1 MAYTSQPN
9 YTLTYDHGRVAGWPS
24 FYSYY
29 PDWMLGM
36 NNYFYTWKG
45 GNLYRH
51 NVDETRNNFYGA
63 QYSST
68 ITSVFND
75 APLDNK
81 LFKTIALQGSHAWNV
96 SLESDIQD
104 SGVIDY
110 SYFERKEHVWFAF
123 VRNSGS
129 TPANESEFELR
140 SVNGLANSVT
150 VDSSTPSAVEVNF
163 DTSVDLSRILSNP
176 VGPVNIADR
185 LYFGTTPTLCGQITS
200 VNIDLPNGINQLV
213 VDTTVASGN
222 IPPSNVEY
230 FFYMNNA
237 IAESHGILGHYGRFR
252 LTNGETEHVEL
263 FMVQSDA
270 MKSYP

>member
-1 MAYTSQPN
+1 MPN
-9 YTLTYDHGRVAGWPS
+9 YTLTYDHERVAGWPS
-24 FYSYY
+24 FYSYH

-51 NVDETRNNFYGA
+51 NVDETRNNFYGT

-81 LFKTIALQGSHAWNV
+81 LFKTIALQGNDSWDV
-96 SLESDIQD
+96 TLESDIQNTGFIT
-104 SGVIDY
+104 S
-110 SYFERKEHVWFAF
+110 SFFEKKEQVWFAF
-123 VRNSGS
+123 VRNSGT
-129 TPANESEFELR
+129 TPANEGEFELR

-150 VDSSTPSAVEVNF
+150 VDSSTPSAVEINF
-163 DTSVDLSRILSNP
+163 GTSVNLSRILGNP
-176 VGPVNIADR
+176 VGSGNVADS
-185 LYFGTTPTLCGQITS
+185 LYFGTTPTFCGQVTS

-213 VDTTVASGN
+213 VDTTVTSGN

-237 IAESHGILGHYGRFR
+237 IAESHGILGHYGVFE
-252 LTNGETEHVEL
+252 LTNDSTDHVEL

>member
-1 MAYTSQPN
+1 
-9 YTLTYDHGRVAGWPS
+9 
-24 FYSYY
+24 
-29 PDWMLGM
+29 M

-51 NVDETRNNFYGA
+51 NVDETRNNFYGT
-63 QYSST
+63 QYGST

-81 LFKTIALQGSHAWNV
+81 LFKTIALQGSHPWNV
-96 SLESDIQD
+96 ILESDIQD
-104 SGVIDY
+104 SGAINY

-150 VDSSTPSAVEVNF
+150 VDSSTPSALEVNF
-163 DTSVDLSRILSNP
+163 DTSVNLSRILGNP
-176 VGPVNIADR
+176 VGSGNVADS
-185 LYFGTTPTLCGQITS
+185 LYFGTTPTFCGQVTS

-252 LTNGETEHVEL
+252 LSNGETEQVEL